1 MKVDS
6 MGGSSG
12 SKRLVVTVIV
22 TVIGMNVTE
31 RIKWKSDRRVA
42 LFCK

>member
-22 TVIGMNVTE
+22 TVVGINVTE
-31 RIKWKSDRRVA
+31 WIKGKIDMRVA
-42 LFCK
+42 LLCK